1 MFDKDK
7 AATEIPEF
15 AKQMSPEEI
24 SEVLQGEI
32 SRSAEQLYDEL
43 SHPEIRLDLPSDP
56 FNVKLPLD
64 GPNVAQALNLCGS
77 RRKNCAK

>member
-7 AATEIPEF
+7 AASEIPEF
-15 AKQMSPEEI
+15 VKQMSREEI
-24 SEVLQGEI
+24 IEI
-32 SRSAEQLYDEL
+32 LHDEL
-43 SHPEIRLDLPSDP
+43 SHPEICLDLPSDP

>member
-7 AATEIPEF
+7 AA
-15 AKQMSPEEI
+15 EEI
-24 SEVLQGEI
+24 IEILQGEI
-32 SRSAEQLYDEL
+32 SCAAEQLYDEL

>member
-7 AATEIPEF
+7 AASEIPEF
-15 AKQMSPEEI
+15 VKQMSREEI
-24 SEVLQGEI
+24 IEILQGEI
-32 SRSAEQLYDEL
+32 SRAAEQLYDEL
-43 SHPEIRLDLPSDP
+43 SHPEICLDLPPDP

>member
-7 AATEIPEF
+7 AASEIPEF
-15 AKQMSPEEI
+15 VKQMSREEI
-24 SEVLQGEI
+24 IEILHGEI
-32 SRSAEQLYDEL
+32 C
-43 SHPEIRLDLPSDP
+43 LDLPSDP